1 MKTMMPMSDPYQ
13 KILEN
18 YQLKAKELPQVSDDD
33 LENVKQKQQ
42 YSTLANA
49 VSQLVSSAGSFQG
62 QQAKPMDFTQI
73 ADSAAQDLAL
83 KQQKTKLARDALN
96 LDYNKEFET
105 QRAADAKLSSER
117 SAARQADMDMFT
129 RAKLNQE
136 LEKGKITEGSKQLDA
151 DYAKKYSEWTS
162 TGIPDAIKNLDK
174 LRNARKIVAEYAA
187 RGDMSLSGK
196 VVGQTPS
203 GLRTTKSLVTEQD
216 VQSIAQAGLRAILG
230 SAFTED
236 EGKRIMRT
244 SYDVN
249 LPPEENLKRIDATL
263 KELEERMANNMSKM
277 RFFENNN
284 YSLNGWRAPFHY
296 ADPVPQT
303 PSTNTQTLPT
313 AAEENKEET
322 RVRNGITYKKVQG
335 GWRKQ

>member
-1 MKTMMPMSDPYQ
+1 MSDPYQ

-49 VSQLVSSAGSFQG
+49 VSQLVSSAGSFHG

-136 LEKGKITEGSKQLDA
+136 LEKGKITEGSKQLDK
-151 DYAKKYSEWTS
+151 DYAKRYSEWTS

-230 SAFTED
+230 SAFTDD

-296 ADPVPQT
+296 DDPVPQT

-322 RVRNGITYKKVQG
+322 RVRNGITYKKAPG

>member
-1 MKTMMPMSDPYQ
+1 MSDPYQ

-216 VQSIAQAGLRAILG
+216 VQSIAQAGLRAVLG

>member
-1 MKTMMPMSDPYQ
+1 MMPFRDDPYQ

-136 LEKGKITEGSKQLDA
+136 LQKGSLSVGQKKLDE
-151 DYAKKYSEWTS
+151 DYAKDYNDWT
-162 TGIPDAIKNLDK
+162 TVG
-174 LRNARKIVAEYAA
+174 
-187 RGDMSLSGK
+187 RG
-196 VVGQTPS
+196 QAN
-203 GLRTTKSLVTEQD
+203 KSLAKLKDALNILTKEAQSSFPAISGRNVGVLPDLLRPTASRVVEQD
-216 VQSIAQAGLRAILG
+216 VQETAQAGLRAALG
-230 SAFTED
+230 ASFTEK
-236 EGKRIMRT
+236 EGERILKT
-244 SYDVN
+244 SYDKTLPETENIKKVN
-249 LPPEENLKRIDATL
+249 AII
-263 KELEERMANNMSKM
+263 KELEERIANQESK
-277 RFFENNN
+277 REFFQKYRTLDGWKAPYN
-284 YSLNGWRAPFHY
+284 YPESK
-296 ADPVPQT
+296 
-303 PSTNTQTLPT
+303 PSKNTQTSPT
-313 AAEENKEET
+313 AGGET
-322 RVRNGITYKKVQG
+322 KVINGKTYKKVKG
-335 GWRKQ
+335 GWEET

>member
-1 MKTMMPMSDPYQ
+1 MMPMSDSYQ

-117 SAARQADMDMFT
+117 SAVRQADMDMFT

-230 SAFTED
+230 SAFTDD

-296 ADPVPQT
+296 DDPVPQT

-322 RVRNGITYKKVQG
+322 RVRNGITYKKAPG

>member
-1 MKTMMPMSDPYQ
+1 MMPMSDPYQ

-136 LEKGKITEGSKQLDA
+136 LEKGSYTEGQKKLDA
-151 DYAKKYSEWTS
+151 DYAKDYNDWTT
-162 TGIPDAIKNLDK
+162 TGRAQAAKSLEK
-174 LRNARKIVAEYAA
+174 LRESLNLLKKEASSNVPMISGPNVGALPEYL
-187 RGDMSLSGK
+187 RPTRSR
-196 VVGQTPS
+196 VV
-203 GLRTTKSLVTEQD
+203 EQN
-216 VQSIAQAGLRAILG
+216 VQETAQAGLKAVLG
-230 SAFTED
+230 TAFTKD
-236 EGKRIMRT
+236 EGERILKT
-244 SYDVN
+244 SYDKT
-249 LPPEENLKRIDATL
+249 LPETENIKKVEAII
-263 KELEERMANNMSKM
+263 KELEKRIANQESK
-277 RFFENNN
+277 RAAFENDGT
-284 YSLNGWRAPFHY
+284 LRKWKAPFY
-296 ADPVPQT
+296 YPEPK
-303 PSTNTQTLPT
+303 PSINTQTSPT
-313 AAEENKEET
+313 AGGET
-322 RVRNGITYKKVQG
+322 VVRNGITYKKVPG

>member
-1 MKTMMPMSDPYQ
+1 MMPMSDPYQ

-174 LRNARKIVAEYAA
+174 LRNARKIVAQYAA

-216 VQSIAQAGLRAILG
+216 VQSIAQAGLRAVLG